1 MFDDRELIRYQPV
14 VRRRIAEIDQ
24 ANLVAAYGAVLDV
37 ELHINAFNQGT
48 VNSPVLFDQRRGLVG
63 NDLLQ
68 RILPCLERDIRVETI
83 HGPFQ
88 AVHQHHVGIGRAL
101 GRGAVR
107 SRDAVR
113 KTGVTEGFE
122 LVE

>member
-1 MFDDRELIRYQPV
+1 MFDDRELIHCQPV

-24 ANLVAAYGAVLDV
+24 TDLVAAYGAVLDV
-37 ELHINAFNQGT
+37 ELHIDAFDQGT
-48 VNSPVLFDQRRGLVG
+48 VNTPVLFDQRRGLVG

-68 RILPCLERDIRVETI
+68 RILACLGRDIRVETI

-101 GRGAVR
+101 GRGAVG
-107 SRDAVR
+107 SRDAVS
-113 KTGVTEGFE
+113 KTAVTEAFE
-122 LVE
+122 LIE